1 MRKISENFGKINVAG
16 EVSKQTVS
24 KSVNIGN
31 SFGLTPSSQLT
42 QGVMNHYTPIDNIV
56 INVRNLFGALYGL
69 VVSKGEDGVSLKIKS
84 TNFTTPQATQEMLQ
98 TLTFDGF
105 TYLYNYIVNQGLR
118 AMKIVD
124 LGTTC
129 VAYFCPDD
137 LGNVTVGCSP
147 CEELKAAG
155 ITEGE
160 MFGPKQTDHIN
171 EDNEVELE
179 DHTKE
184 ELAEI
189 INDTNKVK
197 AANDFAN
204 KISSEIVLPTN
215 MYIKA
220 TKDAEGNESISLR
233 YKTTKRRPF
242 GGKVDVI
249 TSLMNIY
256 KTGPAGV
263 WVDAFLNPDMYDEDT
278 INIINNI
285 LAFIGAEKT
294 SDEAVWN
301 IPEGGT
307 EETNVSDAD
316 EETGGDGFGI
326 TQPSETLDNTDKEQ
340 N

>member
-1 MRKISENFGKINVAG
+1 MRKISENFGR
-16 EVSKQTVS
+16 VSVIGKVDNS
-24 KSVNIGN
+24 LANKSVNIGK
-31 SFGLTPSSQLT
+31 SFGLTPSQQLT

-69 VVSKGEDGVSLKIKS
+69 VVSKAEDGVSLKIKS
-84 TNFTTPQATQEMLQ
+84 TNFTTPEATQQMLQ
-98 TLTFDGF
+98 SLTFDGF
-105 TYLYNYIVNQGLR
+105 TFLYDYIFDQGLR
-118 AMKIVD
+118 TMKIVD

-137 LGNVTVGCSP
+137 LGNVNVKCSP
-147 CEELKAAG
+147 CVDLKAAG
-155 ITEGE
+155 ITESE
-160 MFGPKQTDHIN
+160 MYGPKESRCVN

-197 AANDFAN
+197 AANDFAA
-204 KISSEIVLPTN
+204 KIGNDVVLPEN

-220 TKDAEGNESISLR
+220 TKDAEGHESISLR
-233 YKTTKRRPF
+233 YKTTRRRPF

-256 KTGPAGV
+256 KTGPAGI

-278 INIINNI
+278 IDIINNI
-285 LAFIGAEKT
+285 LTFIGAEKT
-294 SDEAVWN
+294 SDDAVWN
-301 IPEGGT
+301 IPEGGV
-307 EETNVSDAD
+307 EETPSNSDD
-316 EETGGDGFGI
+316 ETGGDGFGVI
-326 TQPSETLDNTDKEQ
+326 PGAQTSENPEEEQ
-340 N
+340 I

>member
-1 MRKISENFGKINVAG
+1 MRKISENFGRIAVVGKVNG
-16 EVSKQTVS
+16 QSVS
-24 KSVNIGN
+24 KSVNIGK

-137 LGNVTVGCSP
+137 LGNVTVGNCP

-160 MFGPKQTDHIN
+160 MFGPKQTNRIN
-171 EDNEVELE
+171 EDSEVELE

-204 KISSEIVLPTN
+204 KISTDIVLPEN

-220 TKDAEGNESISLR
+220 TKDAEGHESISLR

-256 KTGPAGV
+256 KTGPAGI

-278 INIINNI
+278 IDIINNI
-285 LAFIGAEKT
+285 LTFIGAEKT

-301 IPEGGT
+301 IPEGGA
-307 EETNVSDAD
+307 EETNDSDAD
-316 EETGGDGFGI
+316 EETGGAGFGM
-326 TQPSETLDNTDKEQ
+326 TQPLETPDNTDEEQ